1 VGITFR
7 ISVRKKNAGAKHGV
21 DQYEQT
27 WGEEMTS
34 QRAKKMKNQQASR
47 LNRTSSFSNKE

>member
-1 VGITFR
+1 VGNTFW
-7 ISVRKKNAGAKHGV
+7 ISVRKKNAGAKPGI

-34 QRAKKMKNQQASR
+34 KQAKKMTNQQASR